1 MHQRKMSKMT
11 KYLPY
16 SMYLK
21 EYMTLKRDVF
31 FNLVT
36 SVQQG
41 KILGQ
46 LGSSTSTY
54 QLTCF
59 FTLTSTNKFSQLANR
74 DKYGR
79 KIRDLHY
86 WSDFGTSRN
95 IKCLFIPNSMRKS
108 CDYIFIIYMTK
119 YEIAY
124 QHYAKARCLHQVQK

>member
-36 SVQQG
+36 TVQQG

-95 IKCLFIPNSMRKS
+95 IKLFSSFGIKFFNNGMAFGGQNVAGVNECQPA
-108 CDYIFIIYMTK
+108 C
-119 YEIAY
+119 
-124 QHYAKARCLHQVQK
+124 Q